1 MKTPRFSIRF
11 LLLGVLCTALGL
23 LGVQWYLKYQS
34 AGSRYQRTGSQ
45 ADLREAFATDIRP
58 GDTYAQV
65 AERIGPGEVL
75 PAGSVEKL
83 LRWQEEGRI
92 PAGYHQKG
100 DQFVQYASDG
110 PIVYGLE
117 FRDGKLI
124 HFDPERFSKPGNN
137 IPSLSE
143 R

>member
-11 LLLGVLCTALGL
+11 LLLGVLCIALGI
-23 LGVQWYLKYQS
+23 LGFQRYLKYQS
-34 AGSRYQRTGSQ
+34 AGWRYQRTGSQ
-45 ADLREAFATDIRP
+45 TDLREAFARDIRP
-58 GDTYAQV
+58 GDTYIQV
-65 AERIGPGEVL
+65 AERIGPGELL
-75 PAGSVEKL
+75 PASSVEKL

-100 DQFVQYASDG
+100 DQFVQYPSDG

-124 HFDPERFSKPGNN
+124 HFDPERFSKPDNSS
-137 IPSLSE
+137 PSLSA